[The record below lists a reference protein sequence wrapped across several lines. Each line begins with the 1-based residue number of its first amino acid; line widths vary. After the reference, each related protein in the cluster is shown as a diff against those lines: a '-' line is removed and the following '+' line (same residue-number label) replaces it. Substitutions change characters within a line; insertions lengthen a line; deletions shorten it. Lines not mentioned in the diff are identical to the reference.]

1 MFNSESWKYD
11 VNQPWAHLI
20 TALNPR
26 DLTTDSLDD
35 LFIQVGTV
43 RQADK
48 KLEYIRWI
56 EGRGKKRTDGV
67 DKQVNIPTSWNTK
80 LLKTLKEEEDLTMH

>member
-1 MFNSESWKYD
+1 MCEVNGAQPDLFVMFNSESWKYD

-26 DLTTDSLDD
+26 DLATDSLDD

-56 EGRGKKRTDGV
+56 EGRGEKKGQMV
-67 DKQVNIPTSWNTK
+67 
-80 LLKTLKEEEDLTMH
+80 